1 LFRNSLDC
9 IFKGLFS
16 KPENFR
22 PRGERDRPGTQRN
35 AAMVEETVAA
45 IHALNDD
52 VSDVESRVAKFE
64 VEQQSYRQPVKRY
77 A

>member
-1 LFRNSLDC
+1 MREIDQV
-9 IFKGLFS
+9 
-16 KPENFR
+16 
-22 PRGERDRPGTQRN
+22 TQRN

-52 VSDVESRVAKFE
+52 VSDVERRVAKFE